1 MCPMELITSVI
12 LDYLNSANT
21 LGAIQID
28 GPWGCGKTFYVK
40 NVLLP
45 QIEEN
50 EIQQEE
56 KFKSQGQ
63 IYEKRVPLMVSL
75 FGIKSVDDIA
85 KQLLFASTHSR
96 YGLSEKRIEGIKK
109 AFSNIAKCVPYLKEL
124 DWDKVLEVPS
134 SSCLKLLNEASIIIL
149 DDLERL
155 SKEIDTED
163 VLGFVNDLVENYNFK
178 VILISNQDNFEES
191 AKKFKE
197 KVIEKTIPFRIDTF
211 NIIKDIANKYHP
223 QLPDFLSLEY
233 VARFLSSDKEDLEQ
247 SKILSN
253 LRTVRFAISQFA
265 PIFSYYVNRDRHIT
279 DLETI
284 VISKLNT
291 IWRFVLA
298 ISIEY
303 RLGNISPEKDNN
315 LENAGF
321 HFMFDHLV
329 LETV

>member
-1 MCPMELITSVI
+1 MELITSVI

-149 DDLERL
+149 EMVEKRVASMNNAKDVETLSRMIYYRFGDNPNIPWSEEISFISAIQNGLEAL
-155 SKEIDTED
+155 SEED
-163 VLGFVNDLVENYNFK
+163 KTLSAHFK
-178 VILISNQDNFEES
+178 RIYLIPTI
-191 AKKFKE
+191 KK
-197 KVIEKTIPFRIDTF
+197 IFRT
-211 NIIKDIANKYHP
+211 A
-223 QLPDFLSLEY
+223 
-233 VARFLSSDKEDLEQ
+233 
-247 SKILSN
+247 
-253 LRTVRFAISQFA
+253 
-265 PIFSYYVNRDRHIT
+265 
-279 DLETI
+279 
-284 VISKLNT
+284 
-291 IWRFVLA
+291 
-298 ISIEY
+298 
-303 RLGNISPEKDNN
+303 
-315 LENAGF
+315 
-321 HFMFDHLV
+321 
-329 LETV
+329 